1 MYQYD
6 EKSTKYFLN
15 LKKQKAVN
23 GTVKKVIKNDIEITD
38 QLKIQHES
46 RMFYEQLFKKIMRIA
61 NSKIVSFLDNIS
73 LAVINNDFFNLCE
86 NDLTED
92 ELLISLKSMQ
102 NNKTP
107 GNDGLTKEFYEA
119 FWNEI
124 KHVFL
129 KSLKQAKEKGQLSI
143 SQRQAVIKLIEKKKR

>member
-46 RMFYEQLFKKIMRIA
+46 RMFYEQLFKETICNA
-61 NSKIVSFLDNIS
+61 HSKIVSFLDNIF
-73 LAVINNDFFNLCE
+73 LLMKNNYFFNLCE
-86 NDLTED
+86 NDLIQD
-92 ELLISLKSMQ
+92 QLLNSLKVC
-102 NNKTP
+102 KI
-107 GNDGLTKEFYEA
+107 
-119 FWNEI
+119 I
-124 KHVFL
+124 KHQVTMY
-129 KSLKQAKEKGQLSI
+129 
-143 SQRQAVIKLIEKKKR
+143 

>member
-61 NSKIVSFLDNIS
+61 NSKIVFFLDNIS
-73 LAVINNDFFNLCE
+73 LAVINNDFSTCVK
-86 NDLTED
+86 T
-92 ELLISLKSMQ
+92 ISPKM
-102 NNKTP
+102 N
-107 GNDGLTKEFYEA
+107 F
-119 FWNEI
+119 
-124 KHVFL
+124 
-129 KSLKQAKEKGQLSI
+129 
-143 SQRQAVIKLIEKKKR
+143 

>member
-61 NSKIVSFLDNIS
+61 NSKIVFFLDNIS
-73 LAVINNDFFNLCE
+73 LAVINNDF
-86 NDLTED
+86 
-92 ELLISLKSMQ
+92 
-102 NNKTP
+102 
-107 GNDGLTKEFYEA
+107 
-119 FWNEI
+119 
-124 KHVFL
+124 
-129 KSLKQAKEKGQLSI
+129 
-143 SQRQAVIKLIEKKKR
+143 